1 MDKENFLKQIEQSN
15 LSDED
20 KKMWREAVEGLSAT
34 VLDVIA
40 KELTDQPGR
49 LAEITSD
56 INAQK
61 EKIISI
67 KT

>member
-20 KKMWREAVEGLSAT
+20 KKMWREAVEVLSAT

-40 KELTDQPGR
+40 KELIDQPGR
-49 LAEITSD
+49 LAEITAD